1 MNIEQFKGLAR
12 LPKFAI
18 PSHYDLH
25 LKLDLSAACN
35 FYGTVKINLSIT
47 EKTNFLVLNANQLH
61 VHQALFTTSGNQ
73 QYCPSDVVVD
83 DDDEVVVLVF
93 DETLCVGEGLLGI
106 EFSGNLNEHLK
117 GLYRCTYVD
126 KEVKKNMAVTQFE
139 AAAARLCF
147 PCWDEPSLKATF
159 KITLDAPSELT
170 TLSNMPIID
179 EKLDGHVKTV
189 YFEETPVMSTYL
201 VAVVVGLFDHIEDT
215 TADGV
220 KVRAYCPVGR
230 SDEGKFALELTI
242 KSLDI
247 FTKYFSTPYPL
258 PKLDM
263 VAVPEFAA
271 GAMENFGLIVYR
283 DNEMLYSDSKSTA
296 RRKQR
301 MSIVVA
307 HEVAHHWFGNLV
319 TMEWWTHL
327 WLNEGFA
334 TWVSYM
340 ATNNLF
346 PEWNIWTNFLRE
358 TTCGLSLDALE
369 QSHPV
374 EVEVHHVHGVE
385 QVFDDIGYRKGSAI
399 IRMLQGYLGDD
410 IFQKSLSSYIKK
422 YSWKNAKTEDLWRV
436 ISEESGVNINS
447 LMDCWT
453 KQKGYPVIYVK
464 SKDHILEFEQ
474 SQFLSSGLHGDGE
487 WSVPI
492 SLALG
497 SYIKCKNFLLESKFG
512 TVDISEYFPSSDEK
526 LWIKVN
532 VEQSGFYR
540 VMYEDRLAAQLRKAV
555 ENNCLLATDKFGILD
570 DMFALCE
577 ACKQPLSSLLL
588 LMNAYRNE
596 KDNMVL
602 LKLIDVCYDVVNI
615 STDAIPDSVNV
626 LKELFITLL
635 QCSAEK
641 LGWESIPEESHL
653 DVMLRGEVF
662 TALATFGHDKTRREA
677 MQRFQVLLNDK
688 NTPILSAD
696 MRKAAYISVMRN
708 SSTTNRN
715 GFESM
720 LKFYREVDAMQEK
733 ERILQSLASSPDP
746 DIVLEVLNFLVSD
759 EVRDQDIIYGLVGLS
774 LESREA
780 AWRWLRE
787 NWDRIL
793 KKYGSGMLLH
803 FFVREIVTPLSSNE
817 KAEEVEAFFGS
828 HVNPAVDKIL
838 KQSIERIRIKARW
851 IQSIKQEQSLPDLVN
866 QLLHKE

>member
-18 PSHYDLH
+18 PSHYDVH
-25 LKLDLSAACN
+25 LKLDLSAACT
-35 FYGTVKINLSIT
+35 FYGTVKINLSII
-47 EKTNFLVLNANQLH
+47 EKSNFLVLNANQLH

-73 QYCPSDVVVD
+73 QYFPSDVVVD

-106 EFSGNLNEHLK
+106 EFSGKLNEHLK
-117 GLYRCTYVD
+117 GTYVD

-139 AAAARLCF
+139 AADARRCF
-147 PCWDEPSLKATF
+147 PCWDEPALKATF

-179 EKLDGHVKTV
+179 EKLDGNVKTV
-189 YFEETPVMSTYL
+189 YFEETPVMSIYL
-201 VAVVVGLFDHIEDT
+201 VAVLVCLIIL
-215 TADGV
+215 
-220 KVRAYCPVGR
+220 KIQQLMVRAYCPVGR

-296 RRKQR
+296 RKKQR

-334 TWVSYM
+334 TWVIYM
-340 ATNNLF
+340 ATDNLF
-346 PEWNIWTNFLRE
+346 PEWNTWTNFIRE
-358 TTCGLSLDALE
+358 TTGGLSLDALE

-385 QVFDDIGYRKGSAI
+385 QVFDDIGYRKGSAV
-399 IRMLQGYLGDD
+399 IRMLHGYLGDD
-410 IFQKSLSSYIKK
+410 IF
-422 YSWKNAKTEDLWRV
+422 
-436 ISEESGVNINS
+436 
-447 LMDCWT
+447 
-453 KQKGYPVIYVK
+453 
-464 SKDHILEFEQ
+464 Q

-487 WSVPI
+487 WTVPI
-492 SLALG
+492 TLALG
-497 SYIKCKNFLLESKFG
+497 SYDKRKNFLMESKFG
-512 TVDISEYFPSSDEK
+512 TVDISEFFPSSDET

-532 VEQSGFYR
+532 AEQSGFYR

-570 DMFALCE
+570 DMFSLCE
-577 ACKQPLSSLLL
+577 ACEQPLSSLLL

-596 KDNMVL
+596 MDNMVL

-615 STDAIPDSVNV
+615 STGAIPDSVNV
-626 LKELFITLL
+626 LKEFFISLL

-641 LGWESIPEESHL
+641 LGWESIPGESHL

-662 TALATFGHDKTRREA
+662 IAFATFGHDKTRREA

-688 NTPILSAD
+688 NTPLLSAD
-696 MRKAAYISVMRN
+696 VRKAAYISVMRN

-715 GFESM
+715 GFESL

-733 ERILQSLASSPDP
+733 ERILQSLASSPDL
-746 DIVLEVLNFLVSD
+746 DIVLEVLDFLLSD
-759 EVRDQDIIYGLVGLS
+759 EIPLFIQQSI
-774 LESREA
+774 
-780 AWRWLRE
+780 E

-803 FFVREIVTPLSSNE
+803 YFVREIVTPLSSNE

-866 QLLHKE
+866 NTINSTS

>member
-1 MNIEQFKGLAR
+1 MNIEQFKGQDR

-25 LKLDLSAACN
+25 LRLDLSAAC
-35 FYGTVKINLSIT
+35 T
-47 EKTNFLVLNANQLH
+47 
-61 VHQALFTTSGNQ
+61 FT
-73 QYCPSDVVVD
+73 
-83 DDDEVVVLVF
+83 
-93 DETLCVGEGLLGI
+93 
-106 EFSGNLNEHLK
+106 
-117 GLYRCTYVD
+117 
-126 KEVKKNMAVTQFE
+126 
-139 AAAARLCF
+139 
-147 PCWDEPSLKATF
+147 
-159 KITLDAPSELT
+159 
-170 TLSNMPIID
+170 
-179 EKLDGHVKTV
+179 
-189 YFEETPVMSTYL
+189 
-201 VAVVVGLFDHIEDT
+201 
-215 TADGV
+215 GV
-220 KVRAYCPVGR
+220 NVRVYCPVDR
-230 SDEGKFALELTI
+230 SDEGKFALDLAI

-247 FTKYFSTPYPL
+247 FSKYFSTPYPL
-258 PKLDM
+258 PKLDT
-263 VAVPEFAA
+263 VAVPEFGA

-340 ATNNLF
+340 ATDNLF

-358 TTCGLSLDALE
+358 TTGGLSPDALE
-369 QSHPV
+369 QSHQV

-410 IFQKSLSSYIKK
+410 IFQ
-422 YSWKNAKTEDLWRV
+422 
-436 ISEESGVNINS
+436 
-447 LMDCWT
+447 
-453 KQKGYPVIYVK
+453 
-464 SKDHILEFEQ
+464 
-474 SQFLSSGLHGDGE
+474 SQFLSSSLRDDGE
-487 WSVPI
+487 WTVPI
-492 SLALG
+492 TLALG
-497 SYIKCKNFLLESKFG
+497 SYDKRKNFLLESKFG
-512 TVDISEYFPSSDEK
+512 TVDISEFFPSSDET

-577 ACKQPLSSLLL
+577 ACKQPLSSLLF
-588 LMNAYRNE
+588 LMNVYRNE
-596 KDNMVL
+596 MDNMVL

-626 LKELFITLL
+626 LKEFFISLL

-641 LGWESIPEESHL
+641 LGWESIPGESHL

-662 TALATFGHDKTRREA
+662 IALATFGHDKTRREA

-688 NTPILSAD
+688 NTPLLSAD

-715 GFESM
+715 GFESL

-733 ERILQSLASSPDP
+733 ERILC
-746 DIVLEVLNFLVSD
+746 
-759 EVRDQDIIYGLVGLS
+759 
-774 LESREA
+774 SRS
-780 AWRWLRE
+780 RYHLR
-787 NWDRIL
+787 
-793 KKYGSGMLLH
+793 
-803 FFVREIVTPLSSNE
+803 TC
-817 KAEEVEAFFGS
+817 
-828 HVNPAVDKIL
+828 
-838 KQSIERIRIKARW
+838 RIKLRVS
-851 IQSIKQEQSLPDLVN
+851 QNSMEMVEGMFSEYVSLRVWRI
-866 QLLHKE
+866 

>member
-1 MNIEQFKGLAR
+1 MISTSNLISCTF
-12 LPKFAI
+12 
-18 PSHYDLH
+18 S
-25 LKLDLSAACN
+25 
-35 FYGTVKINLSIT
+35 GTVKINLSIT

-106 EFSGNLNEHLK
+106 EFSGKLNEHLK
-117 GLYRCTYVD
+117 GLYRWTYVD
-126 KEVKKNMAVTQFE
+126 KEVKKNMAMFLQNEKSAAKLDIVTTFLTFDP
-139 AAAARLCF
+139 ADF
-147 PCWDEPSLKATF
+147 WATF

-170 TLSNMPIID
+170 ALSNMPIID
-179 EKLDGHVKTV
+179 EKLDGNVKTV
-189 YFEETPVMSTYL
+189 YFEGTPVMSTYL

-271 GAMENFGLIVYR
+271 GPMENFGLIVYR

-340 ATNNLF
+340 ATDNLF

-358 TTCGLSLDALE
+358 TTGGLSLDALE

-410 IFQKSLSSYIKK
+410 IFQVR
-422 YSWKNAKTEDLWRV
+422 KNL
-436 ISEESGVNINS
+436 
-447 LMDCWT
+447 
-453 KQKGYPVIYVK
+453 
-464 SKDHILEFEQ
+464 ILIWDFQ

-487 WSVPI
+487 WTVPI
-492 SLALG
+492 TLALG
-497 SYIKCKNFLLESKFG
+497 SYDKRKNFLLESEFG
-512 TVDISEYFPSSDEK
+512 TVDISEFFPSSDET

-577 ACKQPLSSLLL
+577 ACEQPLSSLLL

-596 KDNMVL
+596 MDNMVL

-615 STDAIPDSVNV
+615 STDAIPDPVNV
-626 LKELFITLL
+626 LKEFFISLL

-641 LGWESIPEESHL
+641 LGWESIPGESHL

-662 TALATFGHDKTRREA
+662 IALATFGHDKTRREA
-677 MQRFQVLLNDK
+677 MQRFQVLLNEK
-688 NTPILSAD
+688 NTPLLSAD
-696 MRKAAYISVMRN
+696 VRKAAYISLMRN
-708 SSTTNRN
+708 FSTTNRN
-715 GFESM
+715 GFESL

-746 DIVLEVLNFLVSD
+746 DIVLEVLNFLLSD
-759 EVRDQDIIYGLVGLS
+759 EVRDQDIIYGLAGLS
-774 LESREA
+774 LECRET
-780 AWRWLRE
+780 AWRWL
-787 NWDRIL
+787 
-793 KKYGSGMLLH
+793 K
-803 FFVREIVTPLSSNE
+803 LSSNE
-817 KAEEVEAFFGS
+817 KAEEVEVFFWQS
-828 HVNPAVDKIL
+828 CESCSPQDSEAKHRKNPNQGKVDSKH
-838 KQSIERIRIKARW
+838 QART
-851 IQSIKQEQSLPDLVN
+851 IPSRPCQPITSQGIINNTS
-866 QLLHKE
+866 

>member
-25 LKLDLSAACN
+25 LKLDLSAACT
-35 FYGTVKINLSIT
+35 FSGTVKINLSIT
-47 EKTNFLVLNANQLH
+47 EKTNFLVLNANQLQF
-61 VHQALFTTSGNQ
+61 HQALFTTSGNQ

-106 EFSGNLNEHLK
+106 EFSGKLNEHLK

-126 KEVKKNMAVTQFE
+126 EGVKKNMAVTQFE
-139 AAAARLCF
+139 AADARRCF
-147 PCWDEPSLKATF
+147 PCWDEPALKATF

-179 EKLDGHVKTV
+179 EKLDGNIKTV

-283 DNEMLYSDSKSTA
+283 DNAMLYSDSKSTA
-296 RRKQR
+296 RRKQT

-346 PEWNIWTNFLRE
+346 LEWNIWTNFLRE
-358 TTCGLSLDALE
+358 TNGGLSLDALE

-374 EVEVHHVHGVE
+374 EVEVHHVHGIE
-385 QVFDDIGYRKGSAI
+385 QVFDDIGYNKGSTI
-399 IRMLQGYLGDD
+399 IRMLHGYLGDD

-422 YSWKNAKTEDLWRV
+422 YSWKNVKTEDLWRV

-474 SQFLSSGLHGDGE
+474 S
-487 WSVPI
+487 
-492 SLALG
+492 
-497 SYIKCKNFLLESKFG
+497 
-512 TVDISEYFPSSDEK
+512 
-526 LWIKVN
+526 
-532 VEQSGFYR
+532 GFYR
-540 VMYEDRLAAQLRKAV
+540 AMYEDRLAAQLRKAV
-555 ENNCLLATDKFGILD
+555 ENNSLLATDKFGILD

-596 KDNMVL
+596 MDNMVL
-602 LKLIDVCYDVVNI
+602 LKLIDVCYGVVNI

-626 LKELFITLL
+626 LKEFFISLL

-641 LGWESIPEESHL
+641 LGWESIPGESLL

-662 TALATFGHDKTRREA
+662 IALATFGHDKTRREA

-688 NTPILSAD
+688 NTPLLSAD

-715 GFESM
+715 GFESL
-720 LKFYREVDAMQEK
+720 LKFYREVDAMIEK

-746 DIVLEVLNFLVSD
+746 DIVLEVLNFLLSN
-759 EVRDQDIIYGLVGLS
+759 EVRDQDSVYGLVGLS
-774 LESREA
+774 LECRET
-780 AWRWLRE
+780 AWRWLKE

-803 FFVREIVTPLSSNE
+803 YFVREIVTPLSSNE

-828 HVNPAVDKIL
+828 NVNPAVDQIL